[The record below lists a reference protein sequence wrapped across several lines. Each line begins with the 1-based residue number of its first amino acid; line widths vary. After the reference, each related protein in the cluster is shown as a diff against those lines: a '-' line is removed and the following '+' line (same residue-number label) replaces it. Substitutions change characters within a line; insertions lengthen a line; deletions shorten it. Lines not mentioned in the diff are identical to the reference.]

1 MDQDQVYFEELLGD
15 LANCP
20 VIHKL
25 KEELGP
31 RMPRKRLEK
40 LKKLLV
46 DFPDAQVDLE
56 ALERRARQQPSE
68 QYDNNER
75 PPPPPGW
82 AQHSM
87 GGWAAGPHAQSQQN
101 VYPHPH
107 GFGRDAALTPRL
119 TPGPPGQ
126 QKSEA
131 PSTPQLKEEH
141 QETQPGRSLENILI
155 EINWNRN
162 LDYSDHVE
170 MQEFD
175 TVQKLFDM
183 VEEARPDELLK
194 GGDVIKEIR
203 IKSKTELHGPGGQV
217 LPRIVHDES
226 RGRAGVKQLIR
237 RLRSQPADMEIE
249 LLFEV
254 MWKPSEGATP
264 A

>member
-1 MDQDQVYFEELLGD
+1 MDQDQVYFEEVLGD
-15 LANCP
+15 LAQCP

-31 RMPRKRLEK
+31 KMPRHRLEK

-46 DFPDAQVDLE
+46 DFPDARLELE
-56 ALERRARQQPSE
+56 ALERRARMPAE
-68 QYDNNER
+68 HQYENER
-75 PPPPPGW
+75 LPPPGW
-82 AQHSM
+82 NQNPVGVWVPGPYAQPQQSM
-87 GGWAAGPHAQSQQN
+87 
-101 VYPHPH
+101 YPHPP
-107 GFGRDAALTPRL
+107 GFGRDIALTPRP
-119 TPGPPGQ
+119 TPGPPAGQ
-126 QKSEA
+126 EKSEA
-131 PSTPQLKEEH
+131 PATTRVKEEH
-141 QETQPGRSLENILI
+141 QATAPGRSLENILI

-194 GGDVIKEIR
+194 GVDVIKEIR

-217 LPRIVHDES
+217 LPRIVHDET
-226 RGRAGVKQLIR
+226 RGRAGMKQLIR

-254 MWKPSEGATP
+254 MWKAAEGATP
-264 A
+264 V